1 MYTLP
6 APPYLLMVAGLLAC
20 LTSGKAFEV
29 TLKQSVQEWSKTRSS
44 EALGNLRSTE
54 LFVPFLGIATGS
66 WVFLG
71 SGLMIFGFAAVPC
84 YLLSLILTIV
94 ISVLVWFQLGKLL
107 LMLEQGGSQALDLDS
122 W

>member
-6 APPYLLMVAGLLAC
+6 EPPYLLLVAGLLAC

-29 TLKQSVQEWSKTRSS
+29 TLKQSVQEWSKTRSTRT
-44 EALGNLRSTE
+44 LVNLRGTQ
-54 LFVPFLGIATGS
+54 LLIPFLGIASGS

-71 SGLMIFGFAAVPC
+71 SGLMIFGFAAEPC
-84 YLLSLILTIV
+84 YLLSLILTV
-94 ISVLVWFQLGKLL
+94 VVSLLVWFQLGKLL
-107 LMLEQGGSQALDLDS
+107 SMLEQGGSQALDLDS